1 MYTSMK
7 DSLEERRKR
16 ALRVRTVRRWVATG
30 LVVLAVA
37 ALLVGLP
44 WVVWKGPY
52 VLDSK
57 YIDTKE
63 IGKGTG
69 SAALVTGL
77 RNALVACV
85 AALGAG
91 IALLYTA
98 RTYRLTR
105 RGQVT
110 DRFNKALERL
120 GSDEIYVRIG
130 GILVLEQIVQDAPE
144 QATDAAHVL
153 GHFIRRRAPRA
164 AGAFRDER
172 GKQAKSLPA
181 KPDADVQTALTA
193 LTRRKSRVHVHPR
206 EALDLSG
213 LHLVGARLESAD
225 LTDANL
231 EWANLAKADLRM
243 ADLTDAI
250 LYQANLAK
258 AYLYQANLT
267 EAYLCEAN
275 FTDAILAE
283 ANLTG
288 ADLHESGTNLTYA
301 DLRMADL
308 TGAVMWETNL
318 TNTYLSEANLDGADL
333 TKADLRTVVNLTRE
347 QLAAALTDDTTILP
361 PEADEGDSDDGSRPY
376 VRQDYLAWCA
386 SRAAAGAE

>member
-1 MYTSMK
+1 MYSGMK

-16 ALRVRTVRRWVATG
+16 ARRMHGVRRCAATG

-44 WVVWKGPY
+44 WLVWKGPY

-63 IGKGTG
+63 IGKGAG

-110 DRFNKALERL
+110 ERFNKALERL

-153 GHFIRRRAPRA
+153 GHFIRRRTPRA
-164 AGAFRDER
+164 LHAVGDE
-172 GKQAKSLPA
+172 GSEQVQSLPA
-181 KPDADVQTALTA
+181 GLEADVQSALTA
-193 LTRRKSRVHVHPR
+193 LTRRESRTHVGPR
-206 EALDLSG
+206 ETLDLSG
-213 LHLVGARLESAD
+213 LNLAGARLEFAD

-231 EWANLAKADLRM
+231 EGADLTYTDLRR

-250 LYQANLAK
+250 LYR
-258 AYLYQANLT
+258 ANLT
-267 EAYLCEAN
+267 KSYLYKANLTDAYLCGADL
-275 FTDAILAE
+275 TDANLAE

-288 ADLHESGTNLTYA
+288 ANLHRAETNLTRA
-301 DLRMADL
+301 QLVSADL
-308 TGAVMWETNL
+308 TNAVMWETNL
-318 TNTYLSEANLDGADL
+318 TEANLSRADLEGADL
-333 TKADLRTVVNLTRE
+333 TRTDMRTVVGLTQE
-347 QLAAALTDDTTILP
+347 QLAGAITDDATILS
-361 PEADEGDSDDGSRPY
+361 PE
-376 VRQDYLAWCA
+376 LASA
-386 SRAAAGAE
+386 SAPDLSTA